1 MIYGVRLGLLWK
13 WGGRSMPAFV
23 MFEVVSRLTSDNR
36 EAVIVSRPSP
46 RVPVQKVNCWGSG
59 KPNAQGTL
67 GRA

>member
-1 MIYGVRLGLLWK
+1 
-13 WGGRSMPAFV
+13 MPAFV